1 MPRRPRDEH
10 LMRPAAPAMAAPE
23 PHLAQEQV
31 AMARIAQAL
40 VLHDPCHAAI
50 AALDDDDVPLME
62 IASAEL
68 IGRKRVRL
76 VTHHSTMTPL
86 FLLCSNSGSVILGGQ
101 ALNSVS
107 VAFALQMRQF
117 VDFFPL

>member
-76 VTHHSTMTPL
+76 VTHHSTMTAKSKMAVGIRASPIAHL
-86 FLLCSNSGSVILGGQ
+86 RC
-101 ALNSVS
+101 
-107 VAFALQMRQF
+107 
-117 VDFFPL
+117 DP